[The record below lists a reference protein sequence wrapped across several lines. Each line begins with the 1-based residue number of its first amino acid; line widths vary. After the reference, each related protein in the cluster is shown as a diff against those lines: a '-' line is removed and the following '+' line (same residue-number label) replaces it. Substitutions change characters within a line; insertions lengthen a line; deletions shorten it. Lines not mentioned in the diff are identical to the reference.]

1 MYQHRLK
8 DSLATAKNDS
18 STIGNPEA
26 DADKRV
32 MMGNFDLGKGQH
44 SGPFLVWSILMNKMG
59 TPDWFK
65 FMAVELLFYSVKT
78 FLLISFHLLNF
89 SSIFVKKF
97 KKSIKLKMLPKNQIC
112 SYGAHFATV
121 AEKSKS
127 VV

>member
-26 DADKRV
+26 DADTRV
-32 MMGNFDLGKGQH
+32 MMVNFDLGKGQH
-44 SGPFLVWSILMNKMG
+44 SGPFLVGSILMNKMG

-89 SSIFVKKF
+89 SSIFGVVAVKKF
-97 KKSIKLKMLPKNQIC
+97 KKSIKLKNA
-112 SYGAHFATV
+112 S
-121 AEKSKS
+121 
-127 VV
+127 